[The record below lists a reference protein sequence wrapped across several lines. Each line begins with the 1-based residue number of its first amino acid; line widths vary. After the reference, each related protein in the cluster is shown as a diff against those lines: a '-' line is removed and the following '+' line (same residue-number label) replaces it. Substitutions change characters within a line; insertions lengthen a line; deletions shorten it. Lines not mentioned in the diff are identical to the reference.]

1 MKVGQARDNMIY
13 NFTLMKEVIKKKQSG
28 KYNHFLVK
36 LRLLSLTK
44 KIYLTK
50 IYLKMCKNHSG
61 KAINLA
67 HKESELSFKDNKY
80 CQWI

>member
-1 MKVGQARDNMIY
+1 MKVGQVKDNMTY
-13 NFTLMKEVIKKKQSG
+13 NFTHMKEAIKKKQLG
-28 KYNHFLVK
+28 KYNSFLEK

-67 HKESELSFKDNKY
+67 HKESELSSKDNKF